1 MPNMSYCRFEN
12 TSMDLNDCL
21 NALEK
26 RNISSDSE
34 KRKAKKLLV
43 NICEFLIA
51 EEIIEEYDQDKI
63 DQIIEECNEEE
74 EENY

>member
-43 NICEFLIA
+43 NIC
-51 EEIIEEYDQDKI
+51 DSS
-63 DQIIEECNEEE
+63 
-74 EENY
+74 